1 MGGPPRP
8 GIFDWRRQV
17 LQVIIFVAFIGALGY
32 AASQGGLDFLENEV
46 SLVVVPNRTVVDLG
60 AKEPPVIQLQVT
72 LKNNT
77 GSDVTLEAESP
88 CKVIKWVILAS
99 PSMDLIQARGGTEVA
114 CPDNPIR
121 RTFVP
126 GQKIEEF
133 YALQLNPSRFR
144 TAGEYQIH
152 IKYFGYK
159 AVVPF
164 EVKLKSP

>member
-17 LQVIIFVAFIGALGY
+17 LQVIIFVAFVGALGY
-32 AASQGGLDFLENEV
+32 AASKGSFDFLENEV
-46 SLVVVPNRTVVDLG
+46 SLTVVPNRTVVDFG
-60 AKEPPVIQLQVT
+60 ANEPPVIQLQVK

-88 CKVIKWVILAS
+88 CKVIKWVILAA
-99 PSMDLIQARGGTEVA
+99 PSMDLVQARGGAEVA
-114 CPDNPIR
+114 CPDQTIR
-121 RTFVP
+121 RAFVP
-126 GQKIEEF
+126 GQEIEEF
-133 YALQLNPSRFR
+133 YALELNPSRFS

-152 IKYFGYK
+152 IKYFGYT

-164 EVKLKSP
+164 QVKAKTP